1 MHVNKSDQIQ
11 GVLQALEAL
20 EDPRKQTGRLQYP
33 LQELLLTAL
42 CAVSAGAEDWVDVA
56 EWGVFKLQ
64 WLQRF
69 LPFERGIASHDT
81 FSRVFA
87 MLDAGRFD
95 ACFRRWMAAVC
106 PSLAHEHIAVDGKTL
121 RGSTTDEG
129 QVHLVS
135 AWHCGAGVTLGQV
148 KTQAKSNEIT
158 AIPELLAGLDL
169 RGATVTMDAMGCQ
182 KAIVRQLVDEG
193 AHYVIGVKN
202 NQPTLAQAVQGLL
215 EQAPAKA
222 DGRTWHEHS
231 ETDKGHGRIETRRCL
246 VCHDLSAIALVLQ
259 DWAGVRSVVQVE
271 STRQTVRSGRFGPR
285 SAGQAQP
292 SWRYYISS
300 QVLDAEQF
308 NATIRAHWAIENGC
322 HWVMDVNYRE
332 DECLIRRNHGPQNMA
347 TLRRIAQNQIKLD
360 ASKGSQRIKR
370 KRMGWSDDYL
380 QELFGLS
387 PHSPSPSQPEP
398 PGNQNLGQG

>member
-1 MHVNKSDQIQ
+1 MTDRDPTL
-11 GVLQALEAL
+11 GVVQAFDDL
-20 EDPRKQTGRLQYP
+20 EDPRKQAGRFQYP

-42 CAVSAGAEDWVDVA
+42 CAVCAGAEDWVDVA
-56 EWGVFKLQ
+56 EWGEFKLP
-64 WLQRF
+64 WLRRF
-69 LPFERGIASHDT
+69 LPFERGVASHDT

-87 MLDAGRFD
+87 MLDASRFE
-95 ACFRRWMAAVC
+95 ACFRRWMASLC
-106 PSLAHEHIAVDGKTL
+106 PSLEQAHIAVDGKTL
-121 RGSTTDEG
+121 RGSTTEDG
-129 QVHLVS
+129 QVHLVT
-135 AWHCGAGVTLGQV
+135 AWHCGAGVTLGQI
-148 KTQAKSNEIT
+148 KTGAKSNEIT

-193 AHYVIGVKN
+193 ADYVIGVKN

-215 EQAPAKA
+215 EQATAKA

-231 ETDKGHGRIETRRCL
+231 QTDKGHGRIETRRCR
-246 VCHDLSAIALVLQ
+246 VCHDLSAIATVLQ
-259 DWAGVRSVVQVE
+259 DWPGVRSVVMVE
-271 STRQTVRSGRFGPR
+271 SSRQEVRSGRFTAR
-285 SAGQAQP
+285 STQPAQP

-308 NATIRAHWAIENGC
+308 NQTIRAHWGIENGC

-332 DECLIRRNHGPQNMA
+332 DDCLIRRQHGPQNMA

-360 ASKGSQRIKR
+360 ASKGSQKTKR

-380 QELFGLS
+380 QALFGLAEWVS
-387 PHSPSPSQPEP
+387 PLSQD
-398 PGNQNLGQG
+398 GVGG